1 MTSKSNK
8 FQYCGVQYSIEALG
22 HQRWRWEI
30 SPPTCVIGLRDE
42 AGEVDGAHDEA
53 VRAAHKAIEQQ
64 ISFNKSP
71 YSAAIAA
78 G

>member
-8 FQYCGVQYSIEALG
+8 YQYCGVQYSIEALG
-22 HQRWRWEI
+22 NQRWRWEI

-53 VRAAHKAIEQQ
+53 VRAAHRAIEQQ
-64 ISFNKSP
+64 ISVNRTP
-71 YSAAIAA
+71 YTAATAT

>member
-22 HQRWRWEI
+22 NQRWRWEI
-30 SPPTCVIGLRDE
+30 FPPTCVKGLRDE
-42 AGEVDGAHDEA
+42 AGEVSGAQDEA
-53 VRAAHKAIEQQ
+53 VRAAHRAIEQQ
-64 ISFNKSP
+64 ISFNKAP
-71 YSAAIAA
+71 YSPTFAA